1 MEALSQN
8 GRAFFMLAIFLRR
21 LRYVHIKDIG
31 VSPLGCIVI
40 VHPCPTRL
48 GIEQRVAV
56 HHFCVSTQHL
66 FNVQKII
73 VMNENLILTKD
84 SVPADIERYFRGVL
98 ALDQQDKVFSVNLDD
113 VWRLAYNRK
122 DAAVRALKANFIENV
137 DYLTLPQNVER
148 SEDGT
153 FISGRTDYYLTSAC
167 LEYFVARKVRPVF
180 EVYRR
185 VFHHAVAQVNQQPSL
200 QEQIQAKLA
209 FADWSA
215 KFLNLNEASKLGI
228 AQKIGKIVG
237 LDDALPQSV
246 NAGTEKPITHAATD
260 LLKSHNV
267 GISAQAFNRMLELK
281 GVVKHATRPGKRGK
295 VHSWYVITPAFDKYG
310 QNQQDPKFQQQTQI
324 RWYDATFM
332 ELLTIV
338 GLNSQTSL
346 NLN

>member
-1 MEALSQN
+1 MDAVKGFTHPVFGQVRVIDDNASGELLFCANDVTNALGYSN
-8 GRAFFMLAIFLRR
+8 GRDAISRH
-21 LRYVHIKDIG
+21 VDIRDVVKHDMG
-31 VSPLGCIVI
+31 VVTG
-40 VHPCPTRL
+40 
-48 GIEQRVAV
+48 
-56 HHFCVSTQHL
+56 
-66 FNVQKII
+66 K
-73 VMNENLILTKD
+73 
-84 SVPADIERYFRGVL
+84 
-98 ALDQQDKVFSVNLDD
+98 
-113 VWRLAYNRK
+113 
-122 DAAVRALKANFIENV
+122 KA
-137 DYLTLPQNVER
+137 
-148 SEDGT
+148 DGT
-153 FISGRTDYYLTSAC
+153 DAYQTVVTTFINESGVYSLIFSSKQERAKEFKHWVTSEV
-167 LEYFVARKVRPVF
+167 LPSIRKTGQ
-180 EVYRR
+180 YS
-185 VFHHAVAQVNQQPSL
+185 ANAASTTLN
-200 QEQIQAKLA
+200 EQLQAKLA

-215 KFLNLNEASKLGI
+215 KFLNLNDASKLGI
-228 AQKIGKIVG
+228 AQKIGKMVG

>member
-1 MEALSQN
+1 
-8 GRAFFMLAIFLRR
+8 
-21 LRYVHIKDIG
+21 
-31 VSPLGCIVI
+31 
-40 VHPCPTRL
+40 
-48 GIEQRVAV
+48 
-56 HHFCVSTQHL
+56 
-66 FNVQKII
+66 
-73 VMNENLILTKD
+73 MNENLILTKE
-84 SVPADIERYFRGVL
+84 SVPSDIERYFRGVL

-137 DYLTLPQNVER
+137 DYLSLPQNVER

-153 FISGRTDYYLTSAC
+153 FISGGTDYYLTSAC

-185 VFHHAVAQVNQQPSL
+185 VFHHAVAQVQQQPSL
-200 QEQIQAKLA
+200 QEQLQAKLA

-228 AQKIGKIVG
+228 AQKIGKMVG

-324 RWYDATFM
+324 RWYDATFT

>member
-1 MEALSQN
+1 
-8 GRAFFMLAIFLRR
+8 
-21 LRYVHIKDIG
+21 
-31 VSPLGCIVI
+31 
-40 VHPCPTRL
+40 
-48 GIEQRVAV
+48 
-56 HHFCVSTQHL
+56 
-66 FNVQKII
+66 
-73 VMNENLILTKD
+73 MNENLILTKE
-84 SVPADIERYFRGVL
+84 SVPSDIERYFRGVL

-153 FISGRTDYYLTSAC
+153 FISGGTDYYLTSAC

-185 VFHHAVAQVNQQPSL
+185 VFHHAVAQVQQQPSL

-228 AQKIGKIVG
+228 AQKIGKMVG

-281 GVVKHATRPGKRGK
+281 GVVKHATRPGKKGK

>member
-1 MEALSQN
+1 MDAVKVFTHPVFGQVRVIDDNASGELLFCANDVTHALEYAN
-8 GRAFFMLAIFLRR
+8 GRKAVADHVDSR
-21 LRYVHIKDIG
+21 DILKRDMG
-31 VSPLGCIVI
+31 VVTG
-40 VHPCPTRL
+40 
-48 GIEQRVAV
+48 
-56 HHFCVSTQHL
+56 
-66 FNVQKII
+66 K
-73 VMNENLILTKD
+73 
-84 SVPADIERYFRGVL
+84 
-98 ALDQQDKVFSVNLDD
+98 
-113 VWRLAYNRK
+113 
-122 DAAVRALKANFIENV
+122 KA
-137 DYLTLPQNVER
+137 
-148 SEDGT
+148 DGT
-153 FISGRTDYYLTSAC
+153 DAYQTVITTFINESGVYSLIFSSKQERAKEFKHWVTSEV
-167 LEYFVARKVRPVF
+167 LPSIRKTGQYNANVSS
-180 EVYRR
+180 
-185 VFHHAVAQVNQQPSL
+185 ATLN
-200 QEQIQAKLA
+200 EQLQAKLA

-228 AQKIGKIVG
+228 AQKIGKMVG
-237 LDDALPQSV
+237 LDDTLPQTV
-246 NAGTEKPITHAATD
+246 NAGTEKPVTHAATD

>member
-1 MEALSQN
+1 MD
-8 GRAFFMLAIFLRR
+8 G
-21 LRYVHIKDIG
+21 
-31 VSPLGCIVI
+31 
-40 VHPCPTRL
+40 
-48 GIEQRVAV
+48 
-56 HHFCVSTQHL
+56 
-66 FNVQKII
+66 
-73 VMNENLILTKD
+73 NLILTKD
-84 SVPADIERYFRGVL
+84 SNPSDIERYFRGVL

-113 VWRLAYNRK
+113 VWQLAYTRK

-137 DYLTLPQNVER
+137 DYLPLPQNVER

-153 FISGRTDYYLTSAC
+153 FISGGTDYYLTSAC
-167 LEYFVARKVRPVF
+167 LEYFVARKIRSVF

-185 VFHHAVAQVNQQPSL
+185 VFHHAVAQVQKYPSL
-200 QEQIQAKLA
+200 QEQIQAKLV

-215 KFLNLNEASKLGI
+215 QFLNLNEASKLGI
-228 AQKIGKIVG
+228 AQKIGKMVG

-281 GVVKHATRPGKRGK
+281 GVVKHATRPGKIGK

>member
-1 MEALSQN
+1 M
-8 GRAFFMLAIFLRR
+8 
-21 LRYVHIKDIG
+21 G
-31 VSPLGCIVI
+31 VVTG
-40 VHPCPTRL
+40 
-48 GIEQRVAV
+48 
-56 HHFCVSTQHL
+56 
-66 FNVQKII
+66 K
-73 VMNENLILTKD
+73 
-84 SVPADIERYFRGVL
+84 
-98 ALDQQDKVFSVNLDD
+98 
-113 VWRLAYNRK
+113 
-122 DAAVRALKANFIENV
+122 KA
-137 DYLTLPQNVER
+137 
-148 SEDGT
+148 DGT
-153 FISGRTDYYLTSAC
+153 DAYQTVITTFINESGVYSLIFSSKQERAKEFKHWVTSEV
-167 LEYFVARKVRPVF
+167 LPSIRKTGQYSAN
-180 EVYRR
+180 E
-185 VFHHAVAQVNQQPSL
+185 ASTTLNEL
-200 QEQIQAKLA
+200 LQAKLA

-215 KFLNLNEASKLGI
+215 KFLNLNDASKLGI
-228 AQKIGKIVG
+228 AQKIGKMVG

>member
-1 MEALSQN
+1 MD
-8 GRAFFMLAIFLRR
+8 G
-21 LRYVHIKDIG
+21 
-31 VSPLGCIVI
+31 
-40 VHPCPTRL
+40 
-48 GIEQRVAV
+48 
-56 HHFCVSTQHL
+56 
-66 FNVQKII
+66 
-73 VMNENLILTKD
+73 NLILTKD
-84 SVPADIERYFRGVL
+84 SNTSDIERYFRGVL

-113 VWRLAYNRK
+113 VWQLAYTRK

-137 DYLTLPQNVER
+137 DYLPLPQNVER

-153 FISGRTDYYLTSAC
+153 FISGGTDYYLTSAC

-185 VFHHAVAQVNQQPSL
+185 VFHHAVAQVQQQPSL
-200 QEQIQAKLA
+200 QEQIQANLT
-209 FADWSA
+209 FADWA
-215 KFLNLNEASKLGI
+215 IKTLNINEASKLGW
-228 AQKIGKIVG
+228 AKKISDKFG
-237 LDDALPQSV
+237 LAAELPDAV

>member
-1 MEALSQN
+1 M
-8 GRAFFMLAIFLRR
+8 
-21 LRYVHIKDIG
+21 D
-31 VSPLGCIVI
+31 
-40 VHPCPTRL
+40 
-48 GIEQRVAV
+48 
-56 HHFCVSTQHL
+56 
-66 FNVQKII
+66 
-73 VMNENLILTKD
+73 ENLILSKD
-84 SVPADIERYFRGVL
+84 SNPSDIERYFRGVL

-113 VWRLAYNRK
+113 VWQLAYTRK

-137 DYLTLPQNVER
+137 DYLPLPQNVER

-153 FISGRTDYYLTSAC
+153 FISGGTDYYLTSAC

-185 VFHHAVAQVNQQPSL
+185 VFHHAVAQVQQQPSL
-200 QEQIQAKLA
+200 QEQVQAKLA

-215 KFLNLNEASKLGI
+215 KFLNLNDASKLGM
-228 AQKIGKIVG
+228 AQKIGKMVG

-281 GVVKHATRPGKRGK
+281 GVVKHATRPGKHGK

-310 QNQQDPKFQQQTQI
+310 LNQQDPKFQQQTQI
-324 RWYDATFM
+324 RWYDNLFN

-338 GLNSQTSL
+338 GLNRQTSL
-346 NLN
+346 NI

>member
-1 MEALSQN
+1 
-8 GRAFFMLAIFLRR
+8 
-21 LRYVHIKDIG
+21 
-31 VSPLGCIVI
+31 
-40 VHPCPTRL
+40 
-48 GIEQRVAV
+48 
-56 HHFCVSTQHL
+56 
-66 FNVQKII
+66 
-73 VMNENLILTKD
+73 MNNITLTKT
-84 SVPADIERYFRGVL
+84 SNPSDIERYFRGVL
-98 ALDQQDKVFSVNLDD
+98 ELDKQNNEFSVNLDD
-113 VWRLAYNRK
+113 VWQLAYERK
-122 DAAVRALKANFIENV
+122 DNAVRGLKANFIENV
-137 DYLTLPQNVER
+137 D
-148 SEDGT
+148 
-153 FISGRTDYYLTSAC
+153 FIVIRNNAENSSAGRPTDDYYITSAC

-185 VFHHAVAQVNQQPSL
+185 VFHHAVAQVQQQPSL

-228 AQKIGKIVG
+228 AQKIGKMVG

>member
-1 MEALSQN
+1 MNTNVILS
-8 GRAFFMLAIFLRR
+8 
-21 LRYVHIKDIG
+21 
-31 VSPLGCIVI
+31 
-40 VHPCPTRL
+40 
-48 GIEQRVAV
+48 
-56 HHFCVSTQHL
+56 
-66 FNVQKII
+66 
-73 VMNENLILTKD
+73 KD
-84 SVPADIERYFRGVL
+84 SNPSDIERYFRGVL
-98 ALDQQDKVFSVNLDD
+98 ALDQQDKMFSVFLDD
-113 VWRLAYNRK
+113 VWQLAYARK
-122 DAAVRALKANFIENV
+122 DGAVRALKANFIENV
-137 DYLTLPQNVER
+137 DYISIPQNVETAT
-148 SEDGT
+148 G
-153 FISGRTDYYLTSAC
+153 GAKVNNYYLTSAC

-185 VFHHAVAQVNQQPSL
+185 VFHHAVAQVQQQPSL
-200 QEQIQAKLA
+200 QEQIQAKLV

-215 KFLNLNEASKLGI
+215 KFLNLNDASKLGI
-228 AQKIGKIVG
+228 AQKIGKMVG

-260 LLKSHNV
+260 LLKQHNV

>member
-1 MEALSQN
+1 MD
-8 GRAFFMLAIFLRR
+8 G
-21 LRYVHIKDIG
+21 
-31 VSPLGCIVI
+31 
-40 VHPCPTRL
+40 
-48 GIEQRVAV
+48 
-56 HHFCVSTQHL
+56 
-66 FNVQKII
+66 
-73 VMNENLILTKD
+73 NLILTKD
-84 SVPADIERYFRGVL
+84 SNTSDIERYFRGVL

-113 VWRLAYNRK
+113 VWQLAYTRK

-137 DYLTLPQNVER
+137 DYLPLPQNVER

-153 FISGRTDYYLTSAC
+153 FISGGTDYYLTSAC

-185 VFHHAVAQVNQQPSL
+185 VFHHAVAQVQQQPSL

-215 KFLNLNEASKLGI
+215 KFLNLNDASKLGI
-228 AQKIGKIVG
+228 AQKIGKMVG

>member
-1 MEALSQN
+1 
-8 GRAFFMLAIFLRR
+8 
-21 LRYVHIKDIG
+21 
-31 VSPLGCIVI
+31 
-40 VHPCPTRL
+40 
-48 GIEQRVAV
+48 
-56 HHFCVSTQHL
+56 
-66 FNVQKII
+66 
-73 VMNENLILTKD
+73 MNENLILTKD
-84 SVPADIERYFRGVL
+84 SNPSDIERYFRGVL

-113 VWRLAYNRK
+113 VWQLAYSRK
-122 DAAVRALKANFIENV
+122 DNAVRALKANFMENV
-137 DYLTLPQNVER
+137 DYIAIQKSENSSLPQNAEQDWGGNNKV
-148 SEDGT
+148 
-153 FISGRTDYYLTSAC
+153 DYYITSAC

-185 VFHHAVAQVNQQPSL
+185 VFHHAVAQVQKQPSL
-200 QEQIQAKLA
+200 QEQLQANIT
-209 FADWSA
+209 FADWA
-215 KFLNLNEASKLGI
+215 IKTLNINEASKLGW
-228 AQKIGKIVG
+228 AKKISDKFG
-237 LDDALPQSV
+237 LAAELPDAV

>member
-1 MEALSQN
+1 
-8 GRAFFMLAIFLRR
+8 
-21 LRYVHIKDIG
+21 
-31 VSPLGCIVI
+31 
-40 VHPCPTRL
+40 
-48 GIEQRVAV
+48 
-56 HHFCVSTQHL
+56 
-66 FNVQKII
+66 
-73 VMNENLILTKD
+73 MNENLILTKD
-84 SVPADIERYFRGVL
+84 SVPSDIERYFRGVL

-113 VWRLAYNRK
+113 VWQLAYTRK

-137 DYLTLPQNVER
+137 DYLPLPQNVER

-153 FISGRTDYYLTSAC
+153 FISGGTDYYLTSAC
-167 LEYFVARKVRPVF
+167 LEYFVARKIRPVF

-185 VFHHAVAQVNQQPSL
+185 VFHHAVAQAQQQPSL
-200 QEQIQAKLA
+200 QEQIQANLT
-209 FADWSA
+209 FADWA
-215 KFLNLNEASKLGI
+215 IKTLNINEASKLGW
-228 AQKIGKIVG
+228 AKKISDKFG
-237 LDDALPQSV
+237 LAAELPDAV

-324 RWYDATFM
+324 RWYDNLFA

-338 GLNSQTSL
+338 GLNKQQSL
-346 NLN
+346 LK

>member
-1 MEALSQN
+1 
-8 GRAFFMLAIFLRR
+8 
-21 LRYVHIKDIG
+21 
-31 VSPLGCIVI
+31 
-40 VHPCPTRL
+40 
-48 GIEQRVAV
+48 
-56 HHFCVSTQHL
+56 
-66 FNVQKII
+66 
-73 VMNENLILTKD
+73 MNENLILTKE
-84 SVPADIERYFRGVL
+84 SVPSDIERYFRGVL

-113 VWRLAYNRK
+113 VWQLAYSRK
-122 DAAVRALKANFIENV
+122 DNAVRALKANFMENV
-137 DYLTLPQNVER
+137 DYIAIQKSENSSLPQNAEQDWGGNNKV
-148 SEDGT
+148 
-153 FISGRTDYYLTSAC
+153 DYYITSAC

-185 VFHHAVAQVNQQPSL
+185 VFHHAVAQVQQQPSL
-200 QEQIQAKLA
+200 QEQIQANIT
-209 FADWSA
+209 FADWA
-215 KFLNLNEASKLGI
+215 IKTLNINEASKLGW
-228 AQKIGKIVG
+228 AKKISDKFG
-237 LDDALPQSV
+237 LAAELPDAV

>member
-1 MEALSQN
+1 
-8 GRAFFMLAIFLRR
+8 
-21 LRYVHIKDIG
+21 
-31 VSPLGCIVI
+31 
-40 VHPCPTRL
+40 
-48 GIEQRVAV
+48 
-56 HHFCVSTQHL
+56 
-66 FNVQKII
+66 
-73 VMNENLILTKD
+73 MNENLILTKD
-84 SVPADIERYFRGVL
+84 SVPSDIERYFRGVL
-98 ALDQQDKVFSVNLDD
+98 ALDQQDKVFSVFLDD
-113 VWRLAYNRK
+113 VWMLAYSRK
-122 DAAVRALKANFIENV
+122 DAAVRALKANFMENV
-137 DYLTLPQNVER
+137 DFIVVHQDVENAK
-148 SEDGT
+148 DGRP
-153 FISGRTDYYLTSAC
+153 IDNYYLTSAC

-185 VFHHAVAQVNQQPSL
+185 VFHHAVAQVQQQPSL

-215 KFLNLNEASKLGI
+215 KFLNLNDASKLGI
-228 AQKIGKIVG
+228 AQKIGKMIG

>member
-1 MEALSQN
+1 MEYFSYLCNVKNLCGTIAASSYED
-8 GRAFFMLAIFLRR
+8 AI
-21 LRYVHIKDIG
+21 V
-31 VSPLGCIVI
+31 VS
-40 VHPCPTRL
+40 
-48 GIEQRVAV
+48 
-56 HHFCVSTQHL
+56 
-66 FNVQKII
+66 
-73 VMNENLILTKD
+73 NLIEYKVILYKDYCAVSRDRKLPSGFSQRALTARSAVFRVLNLCDMNTNVILSKD
-84 SVPADIERYFRGVL
+84 SNPSDIERYFRGVL

-113 VWRLAYNRK
+113 VWQLVYSEK
-122 DAAVRALKANFIENV
+122 SKAVRALKANFIENV
-137 DYLTLPQNVER
+137 DFIVIAQNGEK
-148 SEDGT
+148 
-153 FISGRTDYYLTSAC
+153 GRPVDFYYLTSAC

-185 VFHHAVAQVNQQPSL
+185 VFHHAVAQVQQQPSL

-215 KFLNLNEASKLGI
+215 KFLNLNDASKLGI
-228 AQKIGKIVG
+228 AQKIGKMVG

>member
-1 MEALSQN
+1 MD
-8 GRAFFMLAIFLRR
+8 G
-21 LRYVHIKDIG
+21 
-31 VSPLGCIVI
+31 
-40 VHPCPTRL
+40 
-48 GIEQRVAV
+48 
-56 HHFCVSTQHL
+56 
-66 FNVQKII
+66 
-73 VMNENLILTKD
+73 NLILTKD
-84 SVPADIERYFRGVL
+84 SNPSDIERYFRGVL

-113 VWRLAYNRK
+113 VWQLAYTRK

-137 DYLTLPQNVER
+137 DYLPLPQNVER

-153 FISGRTDYYLTSAC
+153 FISGGTDYYLTSAC

-185 VFHHAVAQVNQQPSL
+185 VFHHAVAQVQQQPSL
-200 QEQIQAKLA
+200 QEQIQANLT
-209 FADWSA
+209 FADWA
-215 KFLNLNEASKLGI
+215 IKTLNINEASKLGW
-228 AQKIGKIVG
+228 AKKISDKFG
-237 LDDALPQSV
+237 LAAELPDAV

-281 GVVKHATRPGKRGK
+281 GVVKHATRPVKRGK

>member
-1 MEALSQN
+1 M
-8 GRAFFMLAIFLRR
+8 
-21 LRYVHIKDIG
+21 D
-31 VSPLGCIVI
+31 
-40 VHPCPTRL
+40 
-48 GIEQRVAV
+48 
-56 HHFCVSTQHL
+56 
-66 FNVQKII
+66 
-73 VMNENLILTKD
+73 ENLILSKD
-84 SVPADIERYFRGVL
+84 SNPSDVERYFRGVL

-113 VWRLAYNRK
+113 VWQLAYTRK

-137 DYLTLPQNVER
+137 DYLPLPQNVER

-153 FISGRTDYYLTSAC
+153 FISGGTDYYLTSAC

-185 VFHHAVAQVNQQPSL
+185 VFHHAVAQVQQQPSL
-200 QEQIQAKLA
+200 QEQVQAKLA

-215 KFLNLNEASKLGI
+215 KFLNLNDASKLGM
-228 AQKIGKIVG
+228 AQKIGKMVG

-281 GVVKHATRPGKRGK
+281 GVVKHATRPGKHGK

-324 RWYDATFM
+324 RWYDNLFN

-338 GLNSQTSL
+338 GLNRQTSL
-346 NLN
+346 NI

>member
-1 MEALSQN
+1 MN
-8 GRAFFMLAIFLRR
+8 G
-21 LRYVHIKDIG
+21 
-31 VSPLGCIVI
+31 
-40 VHPCPTRL
+40 
-48 GIEQRVAV
+48 
-56 HHFCVSTQHL
+56 
-66 FNVQKII
+66 
-73 VMNENLILTKD
+73 NLILTKD

-98 ALDQQDKVFSVNLDD
+98 ALDQQDKMFSVNLDD
-113 VWRLAYNRK
+113 VWQLAYSRK
-122 DAAVRALKANFIENV
+122 DNAVRALKANFMENV
-137 DYLTLPQNVER
+137 DYIAIQKSENSSLPQNAEQDWGGNNKV
-148 SEDGT
+148 
-153 FISGRTDYYLTSAC
+153 DYYITSAC

-185 VFHHAVAQVNQQPSL
+185 VFHHAVAQVQQQQPSL
-200 QEQIQAKLA
+200 QEQIQAKLV

-215 KFLNLNEASKLGI
+215 KFLNLNDASKLGI
-228 AQKIGKIVG
+228 AQKIGKMVG

-260 LLKSHNV
+260 LLKQHNV

>member
-1 MEALSQN
+1 MNTNVILS
-8 GRAFFMLAIFLRR
+8 
-21 LRYVHIKDIG
+21 
-31 VSPLGCIVI
+31 
-40 VHPCPTRL
+40 
-48 GIEQRVAV
+48 
-56 HHFCVSTQHL
+56 
-66 FNVQKII
+66 
-73 VMNENLILTKD
+73 KD
-84 SVPADIERYFRGVL
+84 SNSSDIERYFRGVL

-113 VWRLAYNRK
+113 VWQLAYSRK
-122 DAAVRALKANFIENV
+122 DNAVRALKANFMENV
-137 DYLTLPQNVER
+137 DYIAIQKSENSSLPQNAEQDWGGNNKV
-148 SEDGT
+148 
-153 FISGRTDYYLTSAC
+153 DYYITSAC

-185 VFHHAVAQVNQQPSL
+185 VFHHAVAQVQQQPSL
-200 QEQIQAKLA
+200 QEQIQAKLV

-215 KFLNLNEASKLGI
+215 KFLNLNDASKLGI
-228 AQKIGKIVG
+228 AQKIGKMVG

-324 RWYDATFM
+324 RWYDATFT

>member
-1 MEALSQN
+1 MD
-8 GRAFFMLAIFLRR
+8 G
-21 LRYVHIKDIG
+21 
-31 VSPLGCIVI
+31 
-40 VHPCPTRL
+40 
-48 GIEQRVAV
+48 
-56 HHFCVSTQHL
+56 
-66 FNVQKII
+66 
-73 VMNENLILTKD
+73 NLILTKD
-84 SVPADIERYFRGVL
+84 SNPSDIERYFRGVL

-113 VWRLAYNRK
+113 VWQLAYTRK
-122 DAAVRALKANFIENV
+122 DAAVRALKANFMENV
-137 DYLTLPQNVER
+137 DYLSLHQNVER

-153 FISGRTDYYLTSAC
+153 FISGGTDYYLTSAC

-185 VFHHAVAQVNQQPSL
+185 VFHHAVAQVQQQPSL
-200 QEQIQAKLA
+200 QEQIQAKLV

-215 KFLNLNEASKLGI
+215 KFLNLNDASKLGI
-228 AQKIGKIVG
+228 AQKIGKMVG